1 MPNARPSVT
10 ALTTA
15 REQTGKSKTYS
26 PYRIVSSAHGI
37 SMRDGWSSLASIVE
51 KSEIVEHHGYLNMP
65 IQLRVFLKQIHGRG
79 LGGHHGTEI
88 CNS

>member
-1 MPNARPSVT
+1 
-10 ALTTA
+10 
-15 REQTGKSKTYS
+15 
-26 PYRIVSSAHGI
+26 
-37 SMRDGWSSLASIVE
+37 MRDGWSSLASIVE